1 MSRRGKGWVVGVGG
15 GGGWGLNTGSP
26 LQGHFKTGSHP
37 CVVIFFSG
45 ALFKLMKSTM
55 WIILLNVGVSVVL
68 MQINE
73 DKTIEFLC
81 LVMFCLPDPFTLRM
95 PKETKQCLTN
105 CFP

>member
-15 GGGWGLNTGSP
+15 GGGGLNTGSH

-37 CVVIFFSG
+37 CVVVFFFWSFVQINEKYNVDYS
-45 ALFKLMKSTM
+45 FKC
-55 WIILLNVGVSVVL
+55 GGFRGL

-95 PKETKQCLTN
+95 AKETKQCLTN